1 MSTFDPDALECLAA
15 IVEEG
20 GFERAAQRLSIT
32 QSAVSQRLR
41 ALEAQVGTVLIVRS
55 RPLKPTSAG
64 QLLLKHTKQMRL
76 LRADLERDLK
86 ELAPSS
92 TGGAR
97 EEERISIAVNADS
110 IATWA
115 LPALDELARQG
126 LPMEI
131 IADDQD
137 FTQEWLREGQVLGCV
152 TTLKQALRG
161 CKVVPLGAMEYVAV
175 AQADYARQHF
185 PKGLGP
191 HNFRDVPFIAF
202 NRKDDMQSEFV
213 GKAFGLKRVALNQL
227 FVPSSEGQVRAVLAG
242 WGASVV
248 PELLARGLL
257 EQGRLVNIAPSCT
270 LPIQLYWHCW
280 NLESEVLDTLTAALT
295 QAAGTALR
303 GASGRH
309 GRRAPAAFRAAPA
322 PWLRR
327 TVLRRAP
334 APCLRDRAPAPR
346 HARCPMR
353 PAARMKAWRSV
364 NTGIRREGSRPAGWR
379 ASIWLWMSS
388 RARSLPGSLN
398 TGILN
403 QGMVGSLSSRRPWIQ
418 LSTSAR
424 WPLWK
429 ATSASVRSAGSPC
442 GSTTQLLVQPLRCQR
457 GQPPEEVRL
466 AGCGDGEHQRRG
478 GGAEPREGWGPDCP
492 VHHGLRC

>member
-55 RPLKPTSAG
+55 RPLKATSAG

-92 TGGAR
+92 VGGGR
-97 EEERISIAVNADS
+97 EEERISIAINADS

-115 LPALDELARQG
+115 LPALNELARQG

-137 FTQEWLREGQVLGCV
+137 FTQERLREGQVLGCV

-161 CKVVPLGAMEYVAV
+161 CKVVPLGAMPYIAV
-175 AQADYARQHF
+175 AEAQYARDRF
-185 PKGLGP
+185 PQGLGP
-191 HNFRDVPFIAF
+191 HNFRDAAFIAF

-213 GKAFGLKRVALNQL
+213 GTAFGLKRVSLNQL

-242 WGASVV
+242 WGVSVV

-257 EQGRLVNIAPSCT
+257 EQGVLANVAPSHT
-270 LPIQLYWHCW
+270 LPIQLFWHCW
-280 NLESEVLDTLTAALT
+280 NLESDVLDAMTAALT
-295 QAAGTALR
+295 
-303 GASGRH
+303 
-309 GRRAPAAFRAAPA
+309 RAASFALEPA
-322 PWLRR
+322 R
-327 TVLRRAP
+327 
-334 APCLRDRAPAPR
+334 
-346 HARCPMR
+346 
-353 PAARMKAWRSV
+353 
-364 NTGIRREGSRPAGWR
+364 
-379 ASIWLWMSS
+379 
-388 RARSLPGSLN
+388 
-398 TGILN
+398 
-403 QGMVGSLSSRRPWIQ
+403 
-418 LSTSAR
+418 
-424 WPLWK
+424 
-429 ATSASVRSAGSPC
+429 
-442 GSTTQLLVQPLRCQR
+442 
-457 GQPPEEVRL
+457 
-466 AGCGDGEHQRRG
+466 
-478 GGAEPREGWGPDCP
+478 
-492 VHHGLRC
+492 